1 MTGKWLDRIKNG
13 HPFRAR
19 LSSIWQCFV
28 LVRRGRPK
36 VRGCASGTCTS
47 RVSGFISYL
56 PACVLPC
63 YRVKWI
69 NAAPHAPVA
78 ALLNK
83 RIWQSPYLMSTEIV
97 QFPSRH
103 PLYRMHALGLLQAGE
118 QRGSGWILVNG
129 AWMVN
134 SSPPL
139 SCLRPAAQSHTMA
152 FYVRVQLQPIRSS
165 GLPPLQLDSTP
176 PSGHIY
182 SSAHSVCSSVQRAA
196 VGWRDREPWH
206 WQTHKHCEWIS
217 TFPSLNCLSSQSV
230 LLILSASLLLCS
242 QHPVARWA
250 APRGTSLANRRWQRP
265 QPWKASCK
273 KEHPKSQRCCRP

>member
-1 MTGKWLDRIKNG
+1 MRRISLSLSLALLQIDFSSSAQFVTGKWLDRIKNG

-47 RVSGFISYL
+47 RVSVFISYL

-83 RIWQSPYLMSTEIV
+83 RIWQSPYLMSTKIV

-103 PLYRMHALGLLQAGE
+103 PLYRMHALVLLQAGE

-134 SSPPL
+134 SSPPPHL
-139 SCLRPAAQSHTMA
+139 FPVCALLPSLILWLFTSECSCSQSGA
-152 FYVRVQLQPIRSS
+152 P
-165 GLPPLQLDSTP
+165 GCPLCSSTP
-176 PSGHIY
+176 PLLLATYI
-182 SSAHSVCSSVQRAA
+182 A
-196 VGWRDREPWH
+196 V
-206 WQTHKHCEWIS
+206 
-217 TFPSLNCLSSQSV
+217 
-230 LLILSASLLLCS
+230 LILSARVFNVLL
-242 QHPVARWA
+242 WA
-250 APRGTSLANRRWQRP
+250 GETESRDTDKPTNIVSGSPRFLP
-265 QPWKASCK
+265 
-273 KEHPKSQRCCRP
+273 